1 MRIAQVA
8 PLYERV
14 PPLYYGGT
22 ERVVSYLTEALVEQ
36 GHEVTLFASGD
47 SLTRAKLISPCPQS
61 LRLNPDRM
69 DDLAYNL
76 LELEHVFQRAH
87 LFDIIHFHIDY
98 FHYPFSRR
106 QKVPHVTTLHG
117 RLDMADLVPLYR
129 EFDDMPV
136 VSISNSQ
143 RAPLPWIRWSGTVYH
158 GLPLDLYKAQKEP
171 GQYLL
176 FLGRISPEKRPDRA
190 IEIAKRAGMPLKI
203 AAKVDEKDRRYMEN
217 EIRPLLDHPLV
228 EFLGEVGDSGKAE
241 LLRNAYALLFPIDW
255 AEPFGLVMI
264 EAMACG
270 TPTIAF
276 RGGSVREIITDGVSG
291 YIVESVEQATQALK
305 RLDAFDRMGCRTIFE
320 ERFSA
325 RRMAQDYLQVYQRLI
340 SADRR
345 DERRRV
351 IDKSWA
357 RPAMIESMR
366 KTGNGAILDNAGA
379 NQPRFSLAERAQAS
393 RELGNGQHRHGTDT
407 PAHHERARDTK

>member
-36 GHEVTLFASGD
+36 GHQVTLFASGD
-47 SLTRAKLISPCPQS
+47 SLTKAKLISPCAQS

-76 LELEHVFQRAH
+76 LQLEHVFQRAH

-106 QKVPHVTTLHG
+106 QKVPHLTTLHG

-143 RAPLPWIRWSGTVYH
+143 RAPLSWVRWCGTVYH
-158 GLPLDLYKAQKEP
+158 GLPLDLYKPKRAP

-190 IEIAKRAGMPLKI
+190 IEIARRAGMPLKI

-228 EFLGEVGDSGKAE
+228 EFVGEVGDSGKAE

-276 RGGSVREIITDGVSG
+276 RGGSVREIITDGVTG
-291 YIVESVEQATQALK
+291 YVVESVEQATQALK
-305 RLDAFDRMGCRTIFE
+305 GLDAFDRMRCRSTFE

-325 RRMAQDYLQVYQRLI
+325 PRMAQDYLQIYQRLI
-340 SADRR
+340 SADTR
-345 DERRRV
+345 EARRRGV
-351 IDKSWA
+351 DAPLGRIA
-357 RPAMIESMR
+357 TVEPRPATNGTALSMR
-366 KTGNGAILDNAGA
+366 NQIAG
-379 NQPRFSLAERAQAS
+379 RS
-393 RELGNGQHRHGTDT
+393 
-407 PAHHERARDTK
+407 